1 MVTPRNHTPP
11 AVMCKRNGRQKRVLR
26 GLVGGK
32 TVPPDTPGTTGRT
45 YGFRK
50 PVPKPTLVWG

>member
-11 AVMCKRNGRQKRVLR
+11 AVMCKRNGGQNRLAR
-26 GLVGGK
+26 GSEAGTFLS
-32 TVPPDTPGTTGRT
+32 PRTPSTIGRT

-50 PVPKPTLVWG
+50 PDPKPTLVWG